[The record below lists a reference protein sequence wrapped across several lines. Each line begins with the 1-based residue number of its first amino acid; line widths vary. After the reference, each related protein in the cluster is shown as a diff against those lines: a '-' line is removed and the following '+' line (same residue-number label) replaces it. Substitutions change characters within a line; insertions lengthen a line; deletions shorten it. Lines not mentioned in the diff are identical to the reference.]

1 MFYLVDTQMH
11 TAHTVKPGSKTEA
24 NILVDTSK
32 KCLKIKGRVY
42 KIFSST
48 QEVTAY
54 LALLLIHGTQ
64 N

>member
-1 MFYLVDTQMH
+1 MH

-32 KCLKIKGRVY
+32 KFLKIKGRVY